1 MATGISRCP
10 LFLLS
15 SSSKNPDGGSLVEP
29 EKGSVY
35 GSYLYWNADSSS
47 GKWVNEPS
55 TVHLG
60 VNAGRYFQGGS
71 AVALGAYAGQSN
83 QGANA
88 VAIGLEAG
96 SGNQGANAVAIGLE
110 AGYSS
115 QGVSAVAI
123 GESAGRINQSPNAI
137 AIGPQA
143 GQTSQGTYAV
153 AIGQLA
159 GNLYQSIGAISIGNK
174 AGLDYQGINSIA
186 IGNGAGEYAQGNNSI
201 AIGYKAGKYAQPAN
215 SIILNAST
223 SPLDI
228 SNNGFYVRPVNGPRS
243 SSNVLSYDTTTNEI
257 YYNGS
262 SERYKYDIAPL
273 SKDTSVVYNL
283 QPREFKYKLSDEHD
297 IGLIAEEAFECDS
310 AFAYLDKDQIPEGI
324 QWNVITTYLV
334 AELKKL
340 KRELDDLEKGI
351 VWT

>member
-1 MATGISRCP
+1 MPTEISRCP

-15 SSSKNPDGGSLVEP
+15 SSSKNPDGASLVEP
-29 EKGSVY
+29 EKGSLY
-35 GSYLYWNADSSS
+35 GSYLYWNADSAS

-71 AVALGAYAGQSN
+71 AVALGAYSGQSN

-88 VAIGLEAG
+88 IAIGLQAG
-96 SGNQGANAVAIGLE
+96 SGDQRVNAIAIGVQ
-110 AGYSS
+110 AGFIS
-115 QGVSAVAI
+115 QGSSAVAI
-123 GESAGRINQSPNAI
+123 GEFAGSINQNQDAI

-143 GQTSQGTYAV
+143 GQTSQGTYAI

-159 GNLYQSIGAISIGNK
+159 GNLDQSRGAVAIGNN

-186 IGNGAGEYAQGNNSI
+186 IGNGAGKYAQGNNSI
-201 AIGYKAGKYAQPAN
+201 AIGNLAGVTMQSAN
-215 SIILNAST
+215 SIILNAS
-223 SPLDI
+223 SFALDV
-228 SNNGFYVRPVNGPRS
+228 SLNNGFYVRPVNGPRS
-243 SSNVLSYDTTTNEI
+243 SSNVLSYDTTTGEI

-283 QPREFKYKLSDEHD
+283 QPREFKYKLSDEPD

-351 VWT
+351 V

>member
-1 MATGISRCP
+1 MPTDLSRCP
-10 LFLLS
+10 LVLLNS
-15 SSSKNPDGGSLVEP
+15 FSKNPDGGSLVQPDE
-29 EKGSVY
+29 GSVY
-35 GSYLYWNADSSS
+35 GSYLYWGSD
-47 GKWVNEPS
+47 GRWTNEAF

-60 VNAGRYFQGGS
+60 IDAGRYFQGGS

-83 QGANA
+83 QGVNA
-88 VAIGLEAG
+88 ISIGLQAG
-96 SGNQGANAVAIGLE
+96 SGYQGANAIAIGQQS
-110 AGYSS
+110 GFIS
-115 QGVSAVAI
+115 QGASAVAI
-123 GESAGRINQSPNAI
+123 GEFSGFGNQRQNAI

-143 GQTSQGTYAV
+143 GQSNQGTYAV

-159 GNLYQSIGAISIGNK
+159 GNLDQSRGAIAIGNE

-201 AIGYKAGKYAQPAN
+201 AIGFQAGKYIQPAN
-215 SIILNAST
+215 SIILNASA
-223 SPLDI
+223 SPLDV
-228 SNNGFYVRPVNGPRS
+228 SLNTGFYVNPVNGPRS
-243 SSNVLSYDTTTNEI
+243 SSNVLSYDTLTGEI

-283 QPREFKYKLSDEHD
+283 QPREFKYKLSDEPD
-297 IGLIAEEAFECDS
+297 IGLIAEEAYECDS

-324 QWNVITTYLV
+324 QWNVVTTYLV

-340 KRELDDLEKGI
+340 KREVDDLEKSI
-351 VWT
+351 V